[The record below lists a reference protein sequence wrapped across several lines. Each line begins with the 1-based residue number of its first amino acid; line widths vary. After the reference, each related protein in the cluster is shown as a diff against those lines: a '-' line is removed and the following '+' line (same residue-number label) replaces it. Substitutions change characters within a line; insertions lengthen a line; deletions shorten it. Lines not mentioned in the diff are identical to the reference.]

1 MLKKIL
7 FMSVVFP
14 LGLLSVDGVERPQG
28 NAKFIPIAV
37 GGITVI
43 IPAPV
48 EKDSATGQAKRFV
61 SAYLS
66 KNNSLMEQITSK
78 KMIKKLKTVDDE
90 VNDYFK
96 DIESYHEMLY
106 FHDLKAMVIAITTAG
121 GSSEEIKFYFSWSGS
136 QWIMDEVL

>member
-7 FMSVVFP
+7 FMSLVFP
-14 LGLLSVDGVERPQG
+14 LWLLSADTLERPQG

-37 GGITVI
+37 GGITII

-48 EKDSATGQAKRFV
+48 KNDSAIGQAKRFV

-78 KMIKKLKTVDDE
+78 TMITKLKTVDDE
-90 VNDYFK
+90 VKDYFK
-96 DIESYHEMLY
+96 TISSYHEMLY
-106 FHDLKAMVIAITTAG
+106 FHDSKAMVIAISQG
-121 GSSEEIKFYFSWSGS
+121 EEIKFYFSWNGS
-136 QWIMDEVL
+136 RWIMDRVL